1 MERFLYRLSQTR
13 YGNRFVLKGALVLR
27 VWRSLNF
34 RLTMD
39 IDMFGR
45 TPNEEADII
54 AQIRNTLMVE
64 VEMDG
69 LFFDLDFA

>member
-1 MERFLYRLSQTR
+1 MERFLYRLFQTR

-27 VWRSLNF
+27 IWRSLNF

-45 TPNEEADII
+45 MSNEDADTV
-54 AQIRNTLMVE
+54 AQIRNTLKVE

-69 LFFDLDFA
+69 LFFDPDFA